1 MVSCNFDRKRLH
13 ASHSHLSSS
22 DRPTLPE
29 LISQLD
35 EVVDW
40 FHLGL
45 YLSIPQHELLIMED
59 FRRGHKKQ
67 CRTDM
72 LSWWLQHG
80 TQLTWTALVRAVD
93 GIKME
98 PLARKIATK
107 YGRFIIQAVMM

>member
-1 MVSCNFDRKRLH
+1 MIDRKSLH

-22 DRPTLPE
+22 DRPTLQE

-45 YLSIPQHELLIMED
+45 YLDIPTHELLIMED

-72 LSWWLQHG
+72 LGWWLQHG
-80 TQLTWTALVRAVD
+80 TQLTWTAMVRALK

-107 YGRFIIQAVMM
+107 YGRFTFKAWD

>member
-1 MVSCNFDRKRLH
+1 M
-13 ASHSHLSSS
+13 
-22 DRPTLPE
+22 
-29 LISQLD
+29 SQLE

-45 YLSIPQHELLIMED
+45 CLGIPQHELLIMED
-59 FRRGHKKQ
+59 YQRGHKKR

-80 TQLTWTALVRAVD
+80 TQRRWTSIVRAVE

-107 YGRFIIQAVMM
+107 YGRFINQT